1 MHDHTLFVWYSGVR
15 LQVKE
20 EYKMLLEKKKDY
32 HFIGNKVRTE
42 TYSSVATV
50 SLKKGT

>member
-20 EYKMLLEKKKDY
+20 EYKMLLEKKK
-32 HFIGNKVRTE
+32 ITILL
-42 TYSSVATV
+42 ATKYAQKHTRQ
-50 SLKKGT
+50 LQQYP